1 MVWGFSGNIA
11 PLLSYGTD
19 HFGLETAHHILRQV
33 VQNIT
38 TFLNSLATDQNNVP
52 FPTIETAAE
61 TSTLL

>member
-11 PLLSYGTD
+11 HLLSYGTD

-38 TFLNSLATDQNNVP
+38 TFPNSLATDQNNVP
-52 FPTIETAAE
+52 FPTIET
-61 TSTLL
+61 STLL